1 MKVFVILC
9 VDDDIPLG
17 KFITQNV
24 RTDPQEECVLY
35 AHFMK
40 VFCPTKLKS
49 IQILIKTKYVLILHS
64 ILRLSLVESDIQ
76 LNDKTF

>member
-40 VFCPTKLKS
+40 VFCVTKLKS

-64 ILRLSLVESDIQ
+64 SFKLSRIWHSTEW
-76 LNDKTF
+76 

>member
-24 RTDPQEECVLY
+24 RTDPQEECV
-35 AHFMK
+35 MK

-64 ILRLSLVESDIQ
+64 KTVRLSLVESDIQ